1 MVSLLHFLH
10 VFNEKVYQ
18 IEISVYFVFT
28 RICAIKVP
36 YKRTFMKYEQFPVS
50 LETRAR

>member
-1 MVSLLHFLH
+1 MVCPSHFLH

-18 IEISVYFVFT
+18 VEISVYFVFI